1 MRGVKEGLDRLTAA
15 CEMVSV
21 SSDVLGGTPVIK
33 GTRIPVHD
41 VAASISA
48 GLPTAHIL
56 AAYARE
62 GRPKSDSCVK
72 SYTAMLYDRLNEPAL
87 IFHLNN

>member
-1 MRGVKEGLDRLTAA
+1 MRGAKEGLDRLVAA

-21 SSDVLGGTPVIK
+21 PSDVLGGTPVIK

-41 VAASISA
+41 VATAASISA
-48 GLPTAHIL
+48 GLPTARIL

-62 GRPKSDSCVK
+62 GRPKSDFVSKVTPLCSTTV
-72 SYTAMLYDRLNEPAL
+72 
-87 IFHLNN
+87 